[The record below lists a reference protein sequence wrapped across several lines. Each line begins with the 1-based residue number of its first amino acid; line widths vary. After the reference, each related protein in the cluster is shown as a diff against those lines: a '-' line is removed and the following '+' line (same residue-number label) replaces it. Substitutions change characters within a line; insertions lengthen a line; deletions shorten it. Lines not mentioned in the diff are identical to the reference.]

1 MSVKEKTSTI
11 IALFIVIIL
20 LSAGS
25 ASAQCSDAGIC
36 ILGKEHRDSSQKFN
50 SRISLAYVFGRSGE
64 SVYDNDDIIYNSF
77 KLGGEFEV
85 FKTSRFGFSIPYSYN
100 SGDFG
105 LVSGIGDLSL
115 YWSYSLPIH
124 KNHLLNFQVGAKVA
138 AGKVNSNDS
147 LPQRYMPGLGTND
160 LLLGVSYSTKNFT
173 ISVAYQKPFGRS
185 SNDVTGL
192 KRGDDFLFRAGY
204 HEVFNKLRV
213 LVDVITILRL
223 QESSILNP
231 LTNTEDYIQ
240 VDGSNETQINLLGE
254 VTYSVS
260 DNFDLIG
267 SAAIPLLKRDYNLD
281 GLRRSITLSG
291 GAAYKFSFD

>member
-1 MSVKEKTSTI
+1 MSAKEITLI
-11 IALFIVIIL
+11 VFALFISL
-20 LSAGS
+20 MLSSGS
-25 ASAQCSDAGIC
+25 AHAQCSDAGIC
-36 ILGKEHRDSSQKFN
+36 IFGKERQDSSRKFN
-50 SRISLAYVFGRSGE
+50 SQFSLAYVFGRSGQ
-64 SVYDNDDIIYNSF
+64 SVFDNDDIIYNTF

-105 LVSGIGDLSL
+105 SVSGIGDLSL
-115 YWSYSLPIH
+115 YWSYSLPVR
-124 KNHLLNFQVGAKVA
+124 KNHLLSFQIGAKLA

-173 ISVAYQKPFGRS
+173 ISAAYQKPFGRS
-185 SNDVTGL
+185 ANDVTGL

-213 LVDVITILRL
+213 AAEVLTILRL

-231 LTNTEDYIQ
+231 LTNTDDYIQ

-254 VTYSVS
+254 VTYNVS

-291 GAAYKFSFD
+291 GAAYKFSFE

>member
-1 MSVKEKTSTI
+1 MSVKEKTSII
-11 IALFIVIIL
+11 IALFIIIIF
-20 LSAGS
+20 SAGPV
-25 ASAQCSDAGIC
+25 SAQCSDAGIC
-36 ILGKEHRDSSQKFN
+36 IFGKKHEETNQKHNSQ
-50 SRISLAYVFGRSGE
+50 ISLAYVFGRSGE
-64 SVYDNDDIIYNSF
+64 SVYDNDDIIYNTF

-105 LVSGIGDLSL
+105 SVSGIGDLSL
-115 YWSYSLPIH
+115 YWSYSLPIR
-124 KNHLLNFQVGAKVA
+124 KNHLLNFQVGTKLAT
-138 AGKVNSNDS
+138 GKVNSSDS

-173 ISVAYQKPFGRS
+173 ISAAYQKPFGRS
-185 SNDVTGL
+185 SNDVTRL

-204 HEVFNKLRV
+204 HEVFNKLQVKAEV
-213 LVDVITILRL
+213 LTILRL

-231 LTNTEDYIQ
+231 LTNTEDFIQ

-281 GLRRSITLSG
+281 GLRRSITLSA